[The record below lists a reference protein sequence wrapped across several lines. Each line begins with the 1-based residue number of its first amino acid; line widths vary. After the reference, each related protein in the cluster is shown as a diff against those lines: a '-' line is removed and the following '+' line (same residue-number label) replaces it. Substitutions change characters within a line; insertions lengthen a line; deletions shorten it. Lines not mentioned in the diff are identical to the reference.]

1 MNHSENVDQDAVLR
15 ARTML
20 LGSGGLSVEQ
30 EIDAY
35 RVLAEVSPLTY
46 MPKLSKALVSFG
58 YAPEFRDRP
67 DIQLAL
73 HAEAVAA
80 ARRIGA
86 EEPKRTELL
95 IGALTPYQRLLYTA
109 GRRAEGFAICEEMAE
124 AGRQGFERGQVPSP
138 VYGHGRLAAVLAE
151 EGRHREAAEICGRIV
166 RAARPEE
173 PSGVSFWTAVEWA
186 AELDAAGLHDAA
198 LDAFAHMVD
207 ACRRELDA
215 GSTSLAIL
223 TWELVRHSQMLDAA
237 GRRAGAGAARKE
249 ALGLLAELGETGERK
264 SWSNILSWWTMLL
277 GLSGRAE
284 EPAASARTP
293 APPFGSTLWSPDT
306 RQAYFE
312 GLPALE
318 EETARLTEPA
328 AVDPRRHLPGLIATH
343 RRMTIRSALHRENRT
358 HRILKPLRPVFDEG
372 VALARRLDGL
382 GAQEGRALLARA
394 LTDRSMFLLAAK
406 QYGEAHDDFLVVT
419 TLLD

>member
-1 MNHSENVDQDAVLR
+1 MNLSENVDQDAVLR

-46 MPKLSKALVSFG
+46 LPKLSKALLSFG
-58 YAPEFRDRP
+58 YAQEFRDRP

-73 HAEAVAA
+73 HAQAAAA

-86 EEPKRTELL
+86 GEPRRTEFL
-95 IGALTPYQRLLYTA
+95 IRALTAYQHQLYSA
-109 GRRAEGFAICEEMAE
+109 GRRVDGFAICEEMAE
-124 AGRQGFERGQVPSP
+124 AGRQGFKQGQVQSP

-166 RAARPEE
+166 QAARSEG
-173 PSGVSFWTAVEWA
+173 SADVSFWATVEWA
-186 AELDAAGLHDAA
+186 AELDAAGFHDAA
-198 LDAFAHMVD
+198 LDAFAEMVD
-207 ACRRELDA
+207 ADRSKLVA

-249 ALGLLAELGETGERK
+249 ALGLLAELGETGERR
-264 SWSNILSWWTMLL
+264 SWSDILSWWTMLL
-277 GLSGRAE
+277 GLSGRAQ
-284 EPAASARTP
+284 EPEASPRAP
-293 APPFGSTLWSPDT
+293 APPFGSTLWSHDT
-306 RQAYFE
+306 RQAYFDS
-312 GLPALE
+312 LPALE
-318 EETARLTEPA
+318 EETARLTEA
-328 AVDPRRHLPGLIATH
+328 ARTDPHRHLPGLIAAH
-343 RRMTIRSALHRENRT
+343 RRLTIRSALHRENRT
-358 HRILKPLRPVFDEG
+358 HRILKPLRPLFDNG
-372 VALARRLDGL
+372 VALARRLDDL
-382 GAQEGRALLARA
+382 GAEEGRALLARA
-394 LTDRSMFLLAAK
+394 LTDRAMFLLAAK
-406 QYGEAHDDFLVVT
+406 QYGEAYDDFLVVT